1 MSPGRDRH
9 LFSHRGLER
18 PPLSTRTSLEPIGL
32 RAMSAADEPTRG
44 HRPLVDPPADRRAS
58 VARRPRE
65 SLVGRRLIDKL
76 AKLDL
81 SGTWKLRHPRP
92 GIHHRGG
99 VDRAPPGPADQPAEQ
114 RGHGYASHHSP
125 KECGVDLAMSGSA
138 SRSGEKQA
146 RLLSWLW
153 TNSQRRCCHKPF
165 ATATGVVPNRRGE
178 CGSGHRNR
186 GSSSPV

>member
-76 AKLDL
+76 AKLGQEPGNFGIL
-81 SGTWKLRHPRP
+81 GLEFTTEEEWIAPRQ
-92 GIHHRGG
+92 GQLIS
-99 VDRAPPGPADQPAEQ
+99 PP
-114 RGHGYASHHSP
+114 S
-125 KECGVDLAMSGSA
+125 SA
-138 SRSGEKQA
+138 G
-146 RLLSWLW
+146 
-153 TNSQRRCCHKPF
+153 
-165 ATATGVVPNRRGE
+165 TATLATT
-178 CGSGHRNR
+178 HQRN
-186 GSSSPV
+186 